1 VLLDHLDRERRH
13 AEDNTDPSWCAG
25 RTGWSWALVCDANYP
40 ATTRR
45 GPRADLVHLN
55 LRPGLVN
62 AVEVLECLL
71 GVVPVEESLVMAPLV
86 QGPYAHNG
94 EPPIWAEFRTALSAA
109 GAPSDLLP
117 LPRQEFY
124 ETASCPDVALT
135 IVSGEAR
142 IYGNLL
148 LRVGVVHPP
157 T

>member
-1 VLLDHLDRERRH
+1 MLRTTLIHPGVLAAL
-13 AEDNTDPSWCAG
+13 AG
-25 RTGWSWALVCDANYP
+25 AGHGSLVLVCDANYP

-148 LRVGVVHPP
+148 LRVGVVEPP